1 MKLSYYGHCAFKW
14 TSPAGVRILIDPY
27 GNSEQSYWFVREF
40 PPIETD
46 LLLVT
51 HDHFD
56 HNAEE
61 TVPAAGPVHLT
72 QMACVSLRMRCCV

>member
-1 MKLSYYGHCAFKW
+1 M
-14 TSPAGVRILIDPY
+14 IDPY

-56 HNAEE
+56 HNAEKA
-61 TVPAAGPVHLT
+61 VPCRPNVLRGPGKFLYKDVNVEGVLDLH
-72 QMACVSLRMRCCV
+72 SGK